1 MFLVGSLVM
10 FLVSLNHHRD
20 GIITTYGSLDDK
32 RNRATKKYIYTI
44 YTYTY
49 SVLVVVKSLVC
60 MYLRS
65 SMATSVKHVHILRLS
80 STYIIQYK

>member
-32 RNRATKKYIYTI
+32 RNRATKKYIP
-44 YTYTY
+44 
-49 SVLVVVKSLVC
+49 
-60 MYLRS
+60 
-65 SMATSVKHVHILRLS
+65 
-80 STYIIQYK
+80 YIIYIYVVFWLLS

>member
-44 YTYTY
+44 YTY

>member
-32 RNRATKKYIYTI
+32 RNRATKKYIYIPYILIVFWWLLSRWYVCI
-44 YTYTY
+44 YGHLWQRPSNMFTY
-49 SVLVVVKSLVC
+49 LG
-60 MYLRS
+60 
-65 SMATSVKHVHILRLS
+65 
-80 STYIIQYK
+80 

>member
-32 RNRATKKYIYTI
+32 RNRATKKYIPYII
-44 YTYTY
+44 YIC
-49 SVLVVVKSLVC
+49 SVLVVKLVVSTVI
-60 MYLRS
+60 YGNVRQ
-65 SMATSVKHVHILRLS
+65 KHAVHRLS
-80 STYIIQYK
+80 RVLT

>member
-32 RNRATKKYIYTI
+32 RNRATKKYIYHI
-44 YTYTY
+44 YLECFGGCY
-49 SVLVVVKSLVC
+49 VVG
-60 MYLRS
+60 MYVFTVIYGNVRQTCS
-65 SMATSVKHVHILRLS
+65 HT
-80 STYIIQYK
+80 

>member
-32 RNRATKKYIYTI
+32 RNRATKKYIYHI
-44 YTYTY
+44 Y
-49 SVLVVVKSLVC
+49 LKC
-60 MYLRS
+60 FGGC
-65 SMATSVKHVHILRLS
+65 
-80 STYIIQYK
+80 

>member
-32 RNRATKKYIYTI
+32 RNRATKKYIPYII
-44 YTYTY
+44 YIC
-49 SVLVVVKSLVC
+49 SVLVVKLIPWW
-60 MYLRS
+60 YLRS
-65 SMATSVKHVHILRLS
+65 SMATSVKNML
-80 STYIIQYK
+80 YIG